1 MGSLEEEAGFG
12 FGGCLGLE
20 VVCDMV
26 VGEEMGFGV
35 REEIQ
40 LGREEEEG
48 KGRGG
53 VWGMEPEVGASVCSS
68 CSSSWGIDIIS
79 GSGSSKEE
87 NKTEKVE
94 LLYHHHHMP
103 LM

>member
-79 GSGSSKEE
+79 GSGSIYLIFGYACLDEITSDWIS
-87 NKTEKVE
+87 N
-94 LLYHHHHMP
+94 L
-103 LM
+103 